1 MDLNKQKEL
10 LNHLTILYVE
20 DIDEVA
26 QYLSSFLTRRF
37 QTVHRAHD
45 GKEALTIFK
54 KHKEF
59 IDLVITDIR
68 MPHIDGLELSRMI
81 KEISFKTPVII
92 TTAFTDNEY
101 TDEAKDIGID
111 GYITKP
117 IENDALVHLILSV
130 TNKYES

>member
-1 MDLNKQKEL
+1 MDFHKQKKL

-45 GKEALTIFK
+45 GKEAITIFK
-54 KHKEF
+54 KHKDF
-59 IDLVITDIR
+59 IDLIITDIR
-68 MPHIDGLELSRMI
+68 MPHIDGIELSRMI
-81 KEISFKTPVII
+81 KEISSKTPVII
-92 TTAFTDNEY
+92 TTAFSDNEY
-101 TDEAKDIGID
+101 TDEAKDIGVD

-117 IENDALVHLILSV
+117 IDNDELVHLILNV
-130 TNKYES
+130 TSKHVS